1 MLGIDSRLNS
11 LTESVLNVNCFT
23 SMKILLIYPY
33 CLEPRLHAGDISVVP
48 IGVYY
53 VAAVLKENQYDVEI
67 LNWYNINQTPH
78 RIEEIL
84 REKKPDVIGFSI
96 LHANRWGGIE
106 VARIAKNIDDKIKIV
121 FGGIGASFLWE
132 HLLAHFPEIDYVV
145 IGEGEYSFLEL
156 VKCLDQSHLQKL
168 EHIPGIAYCR
178 SGKAFKTDSAE
189 AIGNLDEVPNPAKY
203 FDYRHLAFTRGC
215 VWKCNFCGSPQYW
228 GGRIRFHSIK
238 YFVEQIERLYSRGI
252 TFFYFSD
259 DTFTID
265 QKRVIEICR
274 CLIRKKLNITWAAIS
289 RVDDANAETLL
300 WMRRAGCIQISYG
313 VESGSEKMRKFL
325 KKNITTRQI
334 KKAFA
339 LTQKYGIMAR
349 AYFIYGCPGENWE
362 TIHETID
369 LMNEIKPLSAI
380 FYILDIFPG
389 TELYEDYKKRETVT
403 DDIWL
408 NRVEDIMY
416 FETDPALN
424 SELIVAFGKKLRTSF
439 YLNLPEYTKHI
450 ELIDEKELYPYHS
463 DFYSRLAMTFDHG
476 DYAQIEAI
484 KENAKIAESLY
495 QKALDYFPNQRAFLG
510 LGILKQKKNNY
521 AASSELLI
529 QGLDYFPDDPQLNI
543 CQGVSLMNMGQFEKA
558 LDHFLKFQN
567 IKAAVQY
574 AANCYTMINDVE
586 NASIFNRKL
595 QSM

>member
-1 MLGIDSRLNS
+1 MGINSRLNS

-33 CLEPRLHAGDISVVP
+33 CLETRLHPEDISVIP
-48 IGVYY
+48 IGAYY
-53 VAAVLKENQYDVEI
+53 VAAALKESHFDVEI

-78 RIEEIL
+78 KIEEIL

-106 VARIAKNIDDKIKIV
+106 VARIAKNIDGKIQIV
-121 FGGIGASFLWE
+121 FGGIGASFLWK
-132 HLLAHFPEIDYVV
+132 HLLTHFPEIDYVV

-156 VKCLDQSHLQKL
+156 VRCLDQNQPQKI
-168 EHIPGIAYCR
+168 ESIPGIAFR
-178 SGKAFKTDSAE
+178 KSGRASTTEVAE
-189 AIGNLDEVPNPAKY
+189 AICDLDEMPNPAKY
-203 FDYRHLAFTRGC
+203 FDYRHLVLTRGC
-215 VWKCNFCGSPQYW
+215 LWKCNFCGSPQYW
-228 GGRIRFHSIK
+228 GRRIRFHSVD
-238 YFVEQIERLYSRGI
+238 YFIEQIERLYCRGI
-252 TFFYFSD
+252 TSFYFSD

-274 CLIRKKLNITWAAIS
+274 TIIRKKLNITWAAIS
-289 RVDDANAETLL
+289 RVDDASEETLL
-300 WMRRAGCIQISYG
+300 WMRKAGCIQISYG
-313 VESGSEKMRKFL
+313 VESGSEKLRKFL
-325 KKNITTRQI
+325 KKNISTRQI

-362 TIHETID
+362 TIQETLD

-389 TELYEDYKKRETVT
+389 TELYEDYKKKANVS

-408 NRVEDIMY
+408 NRIEDIMY
-416 FETDPALN
+416 FETDPAFDP
-424 SELIVAFGKKLRTSF
+424 ELIVAFGKKLRNGF
-439 YLNLPEYTKHI
+439 YSKLPEFVSCMD
-450 ELIDEKELYPYHS
+450 LIDDKELYPYHS
-463 DFYSRLAMTFDHG
+463 DFCSRLAMTFDFG

-484 KENAKIAESLY
+484 KEKDRIAESLY

-510 LGILKQKKNNY
+510 LGILKQKQKDY
-521 AASSELLI
+521 RASSDLLSR
-529 QGLDYFPDDPQLNI
+529 GLNHFPDDPQLNI
-543 CQGVSLMNMGQFEKA
+543 CRGISLMNMELYQKA

-567 IKAAVQY
+567 IKEAVHY

-586 NASIFNRKL
+586 NASILSRKL
-595 QSM
+595 EFM

>member
-1 MLGIDSRLNS
+1 
-11 LTESVLNVNCFT
+11 
-23 SMKILLIYPY
+23 MKILLIYPY
-33 CLEPRLHAGDISVVP
+33 CLEPRIHPEDISVVP

-53 VAAVLKENQYDVEI
+53 VSAVLRENHYDVEI

-84 REKKPDVIGFSI
+84 REKKPDIIGFSI

-106 VARIAKNIDDKIKIV
+106 VARVAKNIDNNIMIV

-132 HLLAHFPEIDYVV
+132 HLLTHFPEIDYVV
-145 IGEGEYSFLEL
+145 IGEGEYGFLEL
-156 VKCLDQSHLQKL
+156 VKCLDQSHPQKL
-168 EHIPGIAYCR
+168 ERIPGIAFRR
-178 SGKAFKTDSAE
+178 SGRAFKTDSAE

-203 FDYRHLAFTRGC
+203 FDYRHLTFTRGC
-215 VWKCNFCGSPQYW
+215 VWKCSFCGSPQYW
-228 GGRIRFHSIK
+228 GHRIRFHSVK

-252 TFFYFSD
+252 NFFYFSD

-265 QKRVIEICR
+265 QKRVIEICQSI
-274 CLIRKKLNITWAAIS
+274 IRKKLNITWAAIS
-289 RVDDANAETLL
+289 RVDDASDETLL

-313 VESGSEKMRKFL
+313 VESGSQKIRKFL

-339 LTQKYGIMAR
+339 LTQRYGIMAR

-362 TIHETID
+362 TIQETID

-389 TELYEDYKKRETVT
+389 TELYEDYKKRENMS

-408 NRVEDIMY
+408 NRVEDIMH

-424 SELIVAFGKKLRTSF
+424 SELIVAFGKKLRTGF
-439 YLNLPEYTKHI
+439 YSNLPEYVKGI
-450 ELIDEKELYPYHS
+450 ELIDEKKLYPYHS

-476 DYAQIEAI
+476 DYARIEAI
-484 KENAKIAESLY
+484 KENTKIAESLY

-521 AASSELLI
+521 AASSELLN
-529 QGLDYFPDDPQLNI
+529 QGLAYFPDDPQLNI
-543 CQGVSLMNMGQFEKA
+543 CQGVSLMNMGQYKNA

-567 IKAAVQY
+567 IKEAVQY

-586 NASIFNRKL
+586 NASILSRKL
-595 QSM
+595 QSMQKLS